1 MKKNGDSVRDWAGKI
16 FRRFLSRTSLMV
28 TLGVLGLYLICCL
41 FYWYAEFGGPKG
53 TAFYNVLLWNTATLF
68 GQDYADHY
76 PESVGGRLLGIVVL
90 LISMFGVSAVTG
102 YISSYLIERRANSV
116 RGLKKLQSL
125 RNHIIICGWKNNQ
138 KGLILD
144 IKRKNKELKLSDMV
158 LINNRDEEQIRFF
171 LADEE
176 LRGIQYVHGDFS
188 EEDVLKRA
196 NAKYASK
203 ALILGEE
210 DDGLTPELIDSRVFA
225 AMLMLKGMNPKI
237 HICAQVQTKKYKNY
251 LESNKCDE
259 VIYSEEYTGI
269 FFRRPLFIMEW
280 QRYYLLYLIMEM
292 ASVSRFSIWM
302 SRGMEKHLRKYPD
315 ITKNTIISWCLE
327 FWKIWVRSMS

>member
-1 MKKNGDSVRDWAGKI
+1 MKKNGDSVRDWAEKI

-196 NAKYASK
+196 NAK
-203 ALILGEE
+203 
-210 DDGLTPELIDSRVFA
+210 
-225 AMLMLKGMNPKI
+225 
-237 HICAQVQTKKYKNY
+237 ICIQG
-251 LESNKCDE
+251 SH
-259 VIYSEEYTGI
+259 SGGG
-269 FFRRPLFIMEW
+269 R
-280 QRYYLLYLIMEM
+280 
-292 ASVSRFSIWM
+292 
-302 SRGMEKHLRKYPD
+302 
-315 ITKNTIISWCLE
+315 
-327 FWKIWVRSMS
+327 